1 MGGGTDAARG
11 RLPYVRLMTM
21 TMTNDPV
28 LVSSPPVDQDRA
40 LATLTAAFCADPVIR
55 WLFPDSRTYLRAFP
69 ELAQLMGGDAFAA
82 GTAEVAASYAGVAL
96 WVAPDAHS
104 DDEVLGALFEESIDD
119 ARIEDVLELLIQV
132 TTHHPE
138 EPIWYLPFVGVDPV
152 RQGAGIGAGLVR
164 AGLAHADLDGLPAY
178 LEASTPRNR
187 ALYERLGFEVVG
199 EIRAADS
206 PPLWPML
213 RPAGA
218 SR

>member
-1 MGGGTDAARG
+1 MTTTDNH
-11 RLPYVRLMTM
+11 VIQVT
-21 TMTNDPV
+21 
-28 LVSSPPVDQDRA
+28 SPPVDEDRA
-40 LATLTAAFCADPVIR
+40 LAVLIAAFCADPVIR

-69 ELAQLMGGDAFAA
+69 ELARLMGGDAFVT

-96 WVAPDAHS
+96 WVAPDARA
-104 DDEVLGALFEESIDD
+104 DEEALGELLESSIDED
-119 ARIEDVLELLIQV
+119 RIEGVFELLTLV

-138 EPIWYLPFVGVDPV
+138 EPVWYLPFVGVDPA
-152 RQGAGIGAGLVR
+152 RQGTGIGAGLVR
-164 AGLAHADLDGLPAY
+164 AGLVHADLDGLPAY
-178 LEASTPRNR
+178 LEASTARNR

-206 PPLWPML
+206 PPLWPMV